1 VSRAV
6 SLEREPILQV
16 RSLRTSFATSA
27 GIVGAVDG
35 VSFDVRRGEA
45 FGLVGES
52 GCGKSATCRSIIRLL
67 PDHARTEG
75 EVLYGGRN
83 LLAADPAAM
92 RRVRGGEIS
101 MIFQDPMSALNPVLR
116 VGDQVAEAV
125 QAHRGGSGRAAMAR
139 ALELFR
145 LVGIPAPER
154 RLREYPHQF
163 SGGMRQRVLIAIALA
178 GEPEVLLAD
187 EPTTALDVT
196 IQDQILKLI
205 VRLQR
210 ELGMSVILVSHD
222 LGVIAQVCQRV
233 AVMYAGQIIE
243 QGDVGTVLRA
253 PRHPYTMGLLASLP
267 GLGARERYLHPIGG
281 APPSLLDPP
290 PGCRFHPRCA
300 FAVERCREWS
310 PELLAVGPSHGAA
323 CWRQDAIRPEADV
336 TGIGVG
342 QEIA

>member
-1 VSRAV
+1 MTNGSGEIA
-6 SLEREPILQV
+6 PILQI
-16 RSLRTSFATSA
+16 RDLRTSFVTSA
-27 GIVGAVDG
+27 GIVRAVDG
-35 VSFDVRRGEA
+35 VSFDVRPGEI

-67 PDHARTEG
+67 PSHATTEG
-75 EVLYGGRN
+75 EVLLNGED
-83 LLAADPAAM
+83 LLTAGAEAM
-92 RRVRGGEIS
+92 RQVRGGEIS

-116 VGDQVAEAV
+116 VGEQVAEAV
-125 QAHRGGSGRAAMAR
+125 QAHRGVGRRAAWAR
-139 ALELFR
+139 ALELLR

-154 RLREYPHQF
+154 RLREYPYQF

-178 GEPEVLLAD
+178 GEPNVLLAD

-222 LGVIAQVCQRV
+222 LAVIAHVCQRV
-233 AVMYAGQIIE
+233 AVMYAGQIVE
-243 QGDVGTVLRA
+243 QGEVRTVLRA

-267 GLGARERYLHPIGG
+267 GIGARERYLQPIAG

-290 PGCRFHPRCA
+290 SGCRFHPRCTY
-300 FAVERCREWS
+300 AVEQCRSWT
-310 PELLAVGPSHGAA
+310 PELLPVGPGHGAA
-323 CWRQDAIRPEADV
+323 CWRQDAIRA
-336 TGIGVG
+336 GV
-342 QEIA
+342 ETTRIAVRETA

>member
-1 VSRAV
+1 MNVATRAAT
-6 SLEREPILQV
+6 EPILQV
-16 RSLRTSFATSA
+16 RGLRTSFATSA
-27 GIVGAVDG
+27 GVVQAVDG
-35 VSFDVRRGEA
+35 VSFDVRPGEI

-67 PDHARTEG
+67 PSHAVTEG
-75 EVLYGGRN
+75 EILFGGDD
-83 LLAADPAAM
+83 LLQAGAEQM
-92 RRVRGGEIS
+92 RQVRGGEIS

-116 VGDQVAEAV
+116 VGEQVAEAV
-125 QAHRGGSGRAAMAR
+125 QAHSGGGRWAASAR
-139 ALELFR
+139 ALDLLR

-154 RLREYPHQF
+154 RLREYPYQF
-163 SGGMRQRVLIAIALA
+163 SGGMRQRALIAIALA
-178 GEPEVLLAD
+178 GAPKVLLAD

-233 AVMYAGQIIE
+233 AVMYAGQIVE
-243 QGDVGTVLRA
+243 QGEVGTVLSA

-267 GLGARERYLHPIGG
+267 GIGAPQSYLRPIAG

-290 PGCRFHPRCA
+290 SGCRFHPRCPY
-300 FAVERCREWS
+300 AVERCRSWI
-310 PELLAVGPSHGAA
+310 PELLAVGPQHSAA
-323 CWRQDAIRPEADV
+323 CWRQDAIRAEANAA
-336 TGIGVG
+336 GIALR
-342 QEIA
+342 ETA

>member
-1 VSRAV
+1 MSGVV
-6 SLEREPILQV
+6 ELGQEPILQI
-16 RSLRTSFATSA
+16 RDLRTSFATSE

-35 VSFDVRRGEA
+35 VSFTVRRGEA

-67 PDHARTEG
+67 PAHARTAG
-75 EVLYGGRN
+75 EVRFAGRN
-83 LLAADPAAM
+83 LLEASDAEM

-125 QAHRGGSGRAAMAR
+125 QAHRGGSHRAASAR
-139 ALELFR
+139 ALELLR
-145 LVGIPAPER
+145 LVGIPAAER

-178 GEPEVLLAD
+178 GEPKILLAD

-243 QGDVGTVLRA
+243 EGEVGTVLRS

-267 GLGARERYLHPIGG
+267 GLEARQRYLRPIAE
-281 APPSLLDPP
+281 APPSLLAPP

-300 FAVERCREWS
+300 YAVDQCRSWT
-310 PELLAVGPSHGAA
+310 PELLAVGPGHGAA
-323 CWRQDAIRPEADV
+323 CWRQDAIRAEADA
-336 TGIGVG
+336 TGVDVG
-342 QEIA
+342 RETA

>member
-1 VSRAV
+1 MNGGPGTESAP
-6 SLEREPILQV
+6 LLQV
-16 RSLRTSFATSA
+16 RDLHTSFTTS
-27 GIVGAVDG
+27 GGVLRAVDG
-35 VSFDVRRGEA
+35 VSFEVRPGEA

-67 PDHARTEG
+67 PAHAATEG
-75 EVLYGGRN
+75 EVLLDGTN
-83 LLAADPAAM
+83 LLTAGAETM
-92 RRVRGGEIS
+92 RQVRGGEIS

-116 VGDQVAEAV
+116 VGEQVAEAV
-125 QAHRGGSGRAAMAR
+125 QAHQGVGRRAAWGR
-139 ALELFR
+139 ALELLR

-154 RLREYPHQF
+154 RLREYPYQF

-178 GEPEVLLAD
+178 GEPKVLLAD

-233 AVMYAGQIIE
+233 AVMYAGQIVE
-243 QGDVGTVLRA
+243 EGEVETVLRA

-267 GLGARERYLHPIGG
+267 GIGAPQRYLHPIAG

-290 PGCRFHPRCA
+290 SGCRFHPRCPY
-300 FAVERCREWS
+300 AVEPCRTWL
-310 PELLAVGPSHGAA
+310 PELLPVGPGHGAA
-323 CWRQDAIRPEADV
+323 CWRQDAIQAGAEA
-336 TGIGVG
+336 TR
-342 QEIA
+342 IAVWETA

>member
-1 VSRAV
+1 MTNGTG
-6 SLEREPILQV
+6 EIPPILQI
-16 RSLRTSFATSA
+16 RDLRTSFVTSA
-27 GIVGAVDG
+27 GIVRAVDG
-35 VSFDVRRGEA
+35 VSFDVRPGEI

-67 PDHARTEG
+67 PSHATTEG
-75 EVLYGGRN
+75 EVLLHGED
-83 LLAADPAAM
+83 LLTAGAEAM
-92 RRVRGGEIS
+92 RQVRGGEIS
-101 MIFQDPMSALNPVLR
+101 MIFQDPMSALNPVLS
-116 VGDQVAEAV
+116 VGEQVTEAV
-125 QAHRGGSGRAAMAR
+125 QAHRGFRRRAAWAR
-139 ALELFR
+139 ALELLR

-154 RLREYPHQF
+154 RLREYPFQF

-178 GEPEVLLAD
+178 GEPNVLLAD

-222 LGVIAQVCQRV
+222 LAVIAQVCQRV
-233 AVMYAGQIIE
+233 AVMYAGQIVE
-243 QGDVGTVLRA
+243 QGEVRTVLRA

-267 GLGARERYLHPIGG
+267 GTGARERYLHPIAG

-300 FAVERCREWS
+300 YAVEQCRSWT
-310 PELLAVGPSHGAA
+310 PELLPVGPGHGAA
-323 CWRQDAIRPEADV
+323 CWRQDAIRAGADETKV
-336 TGIGVG
+336 ALRET
-342 QEIA
+342 A